1 MSSEPNIYLDNLAL
15 VECLKHAAGANVN
28 PELAKKAEDQ
38 LKVWNDYYLVDGTL
52 HKAYQEVYLDLSNDI
67 NIRWLVQ

>member
-28 PELAKKAEDQ
+28 PELAKK
-38 LKVWNDYYLVDGTL
+38 LKTN
-52 HKAYQEVYLDLSNDI
+52 
-67 NIRWLVQ
+67 